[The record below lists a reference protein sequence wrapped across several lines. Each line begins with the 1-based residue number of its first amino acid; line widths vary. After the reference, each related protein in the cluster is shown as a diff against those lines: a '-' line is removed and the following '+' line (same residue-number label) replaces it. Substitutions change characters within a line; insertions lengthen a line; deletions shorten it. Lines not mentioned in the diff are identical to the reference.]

1 MVFLIFG
8 VLAFLV
14 LRLSVRW
21 RWRSVLLVST
31 IVGFVVDALFDG
43 WVVRR

>member
-21 RWRSVLLVST
+21 RWRSVLLVSVV
-31 IVGFVVDALFDG
+31 VGFVVDALFDG

>member
-8 VLAFLV
+8 VLELV

-21 RWRSVLLVST
+21 RWRSVLLASVV
-31 IVGFVVDALFDG
+31 VGFVVDALVDG